1 MKKQRM
7 LIGVVVLGL
16 LAGTPAWAAVGV
28 PADGWGGQDQT
39 EKFSKTVPLPKGGA
53 FDLSNI
59 SGNIVITGGAGDQV
73 VIDAVKRGKTADD
86 LKAVQIEVTTTA
98 NRVEVRTRYPQ
109 ERRNVNASVDFTISL
124 PRGAVVNARSVSGD
138 MKVSNVDGIL
148 RVETVSG
155 NVAVTSA
162 AQLESAKTVSGD
174 VTVDTAGSAGDIA
187 AASVSGSV
195 KMRAVK
201 AKSIDTNSV
210 SGDVSMTDVT
220 CDRAKANSISGGIT
234 FGGPLARG
242 GRYMLQSHSGD
253 VVVQLVG
260 TAGFELNASSFSGD
274 ITSAVELT
282 AKVGGES
289 DRQGRQGSPRRQS
302 MRGTFG
308 DGGAVLELNSF
319 SGDIKIVKK

>member
-1 MKKQRM
+1 MNKQRI
-7 LIGVVVLGL
+7 LIGVAVVGL
-16 LAGTPAWAAVGV
+16 LWGAQARAAVGV
-28 PADGWGGQDQT
+28 PADGWGAQDQT
-39 EKFSKTVPLPKGGA
+39 EKFSKTVPFPKGGA

-73 VIDAVKRGKTADD
+73 VIDAVKRGKTAED

-109 ERRNVNASVDFTISL
+109 ERRNINTSVDYTVSL
-124 PRGAVVNARSVSGD
+124 PRGAGVNARSVSGD
-138 MKVSNVDGIL
+138 MKVSNVDGAL

-162 AQLESAKTVSGD
+162 AQLEGAKTVSGD
-174 VTVDTAGSAGDIA
+174 VTVETAGSAGDMS

-195 KMRAVK
+195 KLRAVK
-201 AKSIDTNSV
+201 AKGIDTNSV
-210 SGDVSMTDVT
+210 SGDVSLTDVT
-220 CDRAKANSISGGIT
+220 CDRAKANSISGAIT
-234 FGGPLARG
+234 FDGPLAKG

-253 VVVQLVG
+253 VTVRLVG
-260 TAGFELNASSFSGD
+260 ASGFELNASTFSGD

-289 DRQGRQGSPRRQS
+289 GRQGRPHGES
-302 MRGTFG
+302 MRGVYG
-308 DGGAVLELNSF
+308 DGGAILELSSF
-319 SGDIKIVKK
+319 SGDIRIVKK